1 MLNSLFS
8 RNSAKKME
16 IPGETIFTFV
26 KCSCAKFKYLSYSA
40 NWWKQIISSASITED
55 IFVSSIDP
63 ISWMVWCHA
72 SLLKWSCSLWSTE
85 KAKRSIYTAS
95 GGESEA
101 ARGRQ
106 RKRSR
111 LRFNTDPS
119 ENKHSLHY
127 CHFKSSLSGG
137 SWETFLSAVLL
148 SVLCSRHICSSLA
161 SLHCL
166 LIVYPSQISSLT
178 HFLWSSPATPSS
190 NALHCG
196 SAELSF
202 TFISGEIWHHC
213 SPH

>member
-1 MLNSLFS
+1 MKL
-8 RNSAKKME
+8 R
-16 IPGETIFTFV
+16 
-26 KCSCAKFKYLSYSA
+26 KFKYLSHCA
-40 NWWKQIISSASITED
+40 NWWKQMISSASITED
-55 IFVSSIDP
+55 IFESSIDP

-127 CHFKSSLSGG
+127 CHFKSRLSGG
-137 SWETFLSAVLL
+137 SWETFLSALLL
-148 SVLCSRHICSSLA
+148 SVFSARVTFALVWPRYVASRLFTPLRFHLSHIFFGP
-161 SLHCL
+161 LH
-166 LIVYPSQISSLT
+166 Q
-178 HFLWSSPATPSS
+178 HWA
-190 NALHCG
+190 A
-196 SAELSF
+196 AQLSF
-202 TFISGEIWHHC
+202 LSHLF
-213 SPH
+213 